1 MPSKRICQGPACW
14 SGGCQQRKVAML
26 LTKNRFPI
34 NNLTKIIKNQDIQKT
49 VELRI
54 LYVL

>member
-14 SGGCQQRKVAML
+14 SRGCQQRKVAML